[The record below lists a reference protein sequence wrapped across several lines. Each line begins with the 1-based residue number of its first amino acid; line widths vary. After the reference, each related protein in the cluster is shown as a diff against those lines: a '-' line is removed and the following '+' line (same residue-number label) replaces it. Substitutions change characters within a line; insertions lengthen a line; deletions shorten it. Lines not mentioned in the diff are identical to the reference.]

1 MFESVDWK
9 QILVPSVPLVET
21 FVRGTIVYLV
31 LFALLRFVSTREAG
45 SVGITDM
52 LVLVLIAD
60 AAQNAMAG
68 EYRSV
73 PDGLLLVSV
82 IIFWS
87 YALDWL
93 AYQSPRLRPLIHPPA
108 LPLVRNGRLVRQ
120 NLRKELITEEEL
132 ESKLREQG
140 VEDLKSVK
148 VAYMESDGAISVI
161 KRGKR

>member
-9 QILVPSVPLVET
+9 AILVPSVPLAET

-45 SVGITDM
+45 SIGITDM
-52 LVLVLIAD
+52 LVVVLIAD

-82 IIFWS
+82 IVFWS

-93 AYQSPRLRPLIHPPA
+93 AFYSPRLRPLIHPPA
-108 LPLVRNGRLVRQ
+108 LPLVRNGRAVRE

-132 ESKLREQG
+132 ESMLREQG